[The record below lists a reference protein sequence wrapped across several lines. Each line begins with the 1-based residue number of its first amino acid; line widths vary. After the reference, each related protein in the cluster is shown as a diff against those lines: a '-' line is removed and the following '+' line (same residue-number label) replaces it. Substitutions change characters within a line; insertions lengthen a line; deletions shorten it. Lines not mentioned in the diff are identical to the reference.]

1 MFAGGTCLSSIHVK
15 YRTCGFPAEHR
26 QEHSTAS
33 VGLSSFDSVSCCH
46 LSSRKMMCTQ
56 PDVHVKIKENVICR
70 LRCSDAR
77 CRCIQLWIYGS
88 ACLLSAFCSKLWCTV
103 FWHLY
108 IKGSIK
114 VFSHTQAKHND
125 VVTMSL
131 LPVHQSSFLGP
142 IWPRTLRN
150 SVQ

>member
-56 PDVHVKIKENVICR
+56 PDVHVKIKENWFVD
-70 LRCSDAR
+70 SDAR
-77 CRCIQLWIYGS
+77 MLD
-88 ACLLSAFCSKLWCTV
+88 V
-103 FWHLY
+103 D
-108 IKGSIK
+108 
-114 VFSHTQAKHND
+114 VFSSGYMGQHVYSQRSAASCDALCSDTFISKAALRFLATHRLSIMTLWPCLCCQF
-125 VVTMSL
+125 TSRPSL
-131 LPVHQSSFLGP
+131 DPFGQEHWGQ
-142 IWPRTLRN
+142 
-150 SVQ
+150 